1 MAKKE
6 KLLQRLLSIPRD
18 FTWEELVTLFY
29 YFDFQEEAK
38 GKTGGSRRKF
48 VDAQGNVISLH
59 KPHPRNILKEYAIK
73 QVIERLRELGHLINE

>member
-18 FTWEELVTLFY
+18 FSWDELVTLLY
-29 YFDFQEEAK
+29 YFGFGEERK

-48 VDAQGNVISLH
+48 VDAHGNVINLH
-59 KPHPRNILKEYAIK
+59 RPHPRDILKEYAIK
-73 QVIERLRELGHLINE
+73 QVIERLRELGILVNE